1 MASAEKG
8 KDGSP
13 YEDPNWYA
21 NKFNGNAKAGEA
33 VFEAYKM
40 AMDVRKFEIELYWKR
55 AAYFWAF
62 IVLAFGAYG
71 ATLTARTINPI
82 VQSDALFISACI
94 GTVLAVALY
103 FVNRGSKFW
112 QRNWEYQVDL
122 LENKAMGPLYK
133 HVFAKELDTFWNLTS
148 AYPFSVSNINTILS
162 MFFICVFALLAGIN
176 SGLDHA
182 STAALSWPKIL
193 LTVLSALAIA
203 RLYKDGH
210 TNAMKQRPKT
220 NTQRV
225 QKADVH
231 VYYSVRDVH
240 ISKGNEPDDSAAA

>member
-1 MASAEKG
+1 
-8 KDGSP
+8 
-13 YEDPNWYA
+13 
-21 NKFNGNAKAGEA
+21 
-33 VFEAYKM
+33 
-40 AMDVRKFEIELYWKR
+40 
-55 AAYFWAF
+55 
-62 IVLAFGAYG
+62 
-71 ATLTARTINPI
+71 
-82 VQSDALFISACI
+82 
-94 GTVLAVALY
+94 
-103 FVNRGSKFW
+103 
-112 QRNWEYQVDL
+112 
-122 LENKAMGPLYK
+122 
-133 HVFAKELDTFWNLTS
+133 
-148 AYPFSVSNINTILS
+148 